1 MDLSTAGGQLDYFD
15 ESTPLVFEPRP
26 FNQGPVTISLGYSGV
41 VGSRPTQLPVEGF
54 LVTVPLDDGATI
66 RHQGGGDVT
75 LSDTDCPTPTGG
87 RIIYGSVFT
96 NP

>member
-1 MDLSTAGGQLDYFD
+1 MDLSTAGGQFDYFD

-26 FNQGPVTISLGYSGV
+26 FNQGPVTISPGISV
-41 VGSRPTQLPVEGF
+41 VGSRFTQLPVEGF